1 MNHRAWK
8 GLFAALVMAIF
19 PGIASAQ
26 PEISVKQDI
35 AVFSLGYY
43 GWNIPSQA
51 LGSIDMEIQ
60 KVFSDLGRFT
70 ILGVSQRLS
79 SGGLEQFIATIK
91 QAKQANFIMPD
102 KYIFGEA
109 FLTQAEFNKLVGA
122 FVVVVPVV
130 TEFNSFY
137 NIKNLQY
144 ETTIKTG
151 ITFIDVSEGG
161 TVIAIKTIQTSGS
174 DKNNQQKSI
183 SSAIS
188 SIPGQLQY
196 EVRSISQFQIKTRV
210 LAVQGSTIRIQMGA
224 NMGIMKGDEYAILQ
238 KATVSGFDD
247 TREVGLVVIKD
258 VGPEVSTGEVLYSS
272 IRLGQDTQLRE
283 IPRLGS
289 ELDLF
294 VHYLSGPI
302 STVLPGFRAVA
313 ARGFYGVRPFAAI
326 QVPLSLMNNFLVW
339 GVLPVEIFP
348 INAILGAEYAMNMGR
363 LSLAPSAGI
372 GVSYYHVTS
381 TFISTDT
388 DFLSHIGV
396 SANLHAAY
404 LLNRNTKAFVDLGY
418 EYWIAVSSFWGNTSY
433 SGPTVGAGVTFK
445 L

>member
-8 GLFAALVMAIF
+8 GLFAALLLIAL
-19 PGIASAQ
+19 PLIASAQ

-43 GWNIPSQA
+43 GWNIPVQA
-51 LGSIDMEIQ
+51 LGSIDLEIQ
-60 KVFSDLGRFT
+60 KVFSDLGRFS

-91 QAKQANFIMPD
+91 QAKQANFVMPE

-122 FVVVVPVV
+122 FVVVIPVV

-137 NIKNLQY
+137 NTKNLQY

-151 ITFIDVSEGG
+151 FTFIDVSEGG

-183 SSAIS
+183 SSAIA
-188 SIPGQLQY
+188 SIPGQLQF
-196 EVRSISQFQIKTRV
+196 EVRSIPQFQIKTRV
-210 LAVQGSTIRIQMGA
+210 LAVQGSTIRIQMGS

-238 KATVSGFDD
+238 KATVGGFDD

-258 VGPEVSTGEVLYSS
+258 VGPEVSTGEVLYSQ
-272 IRLGQDTQLRE
+272 IKLGQNTQLRE

-289 ELDLF
+289 ELDLY
-294 VHYLSGPI
+294 VHYLTGTV
-302 STVLPGFRAVA
+302 STALPGLRAVV
-313 ARGFYGVRPFAAI
+313 ARGFYGIRPFAAI
-326 QVPLSLMNNFLVW
+326 QVPLSLMNNFLFW
-339 GVLPVEIFP
+339 GVWPVEIFP
-348 INAILGAEYAMNMGR
+348 VNAILGAEYNLNMGR
-363 LSLAPSAGI
+363 LSVSPSAGI

-381 TFISTDT
+381 SFVSTDT
-388 DFLSHIGV
+388 DFLSHLGLA
-396 SANLHAAY
+396 ANLHAAY
-404 LLNRNTKAFVDLGY
+404 LLNRNTRAYVDLGY
-418 EYWIAVSSFWGNTSY
+418 EYWIAVSSFWGNVSY